1 MDYQI
6 IDHGI
11 EHEQY
16 FQGCGVAFTP
26 YTDCYTGVGDTF
38 TEAFED
44 AMDQIGMDGRYDPD
58 TIVQWLIDTTVAKDP
73 WDNGNDMT
81 TGDNPDIHY
90 YVSIQVK
97 A

>member
-11 EHEQY
+11 EHEQS
-16 FQGCGVAFTP
+16 FQGCGVSFTP
-26 YTDCYTGVGDTF
+26 YTDCFTGMGNTF
-38 TEAFED
+38 AEAFED
-44 AMDQIGMDGRYDPD
+44 ALDQIGMDGQYDPD
-58 TIVQWLIDTTVAKDP
+58 AIVQC
-73 WDNGNDMT
+73 DNGNDMT